1 MKKRT
6 DHFDDNENNVILPE
20 GNAEQEEAKRSG
32 LSQTLRRRFRFGS
45 NMLVLMALAIVL
57 FIVLNLVME
66 HFSTALTLDFTK

>member
-32 LSQTLRRRFRFGS
+32 LPRHCAAASVS
-45 NMLVLMALAIVL
+45 APICWC
-57 FIVLNLVME
+57 
-66 HFSTALTLDFTK
+66 